1 MPVGTFP
8 AEGRPAATPAPGY
21 GEAMSQPEN
30 DPGVTAEDLAAV
42 DAMVDWDFAVR
53 TAAYLVRPGPE
64 IGRDEA
70 HQVVG
75 QLREYAIASTGHVA
89 STTGLS
95 ATPGEGVLVVDRP
108 GWVQANV
115 EAFRTVLAPA
125 VGAAQRRRERTP
137 SAMTTAI
144 GGRITGAEVG
154 SLLSFLSTKVL
165 GQYDIAGGGDTIGAD
180 STGRLLL
187 VAPNVVQVE
196 RELEVD
202 PDDFRLWVCLHEE
215 THRVQFTANPW
226 LRGHLL
232 AGSRGLA
239 VDLLGE
245 PGQLADRL
253 VAAARNLPDVLRG
266 GDGTGLLEL
275 IQTAEQREALAGL
288 TAVMSLL
295 EGHADVV
302 MDEVGPQVI
311 PSVALIRKRF
321 TSRRAGR
328 GAVDKLLR
336 RLLGLDAKMRQYAD
350 GAKFVRGVVET
361 VGMPGFNAV
370 WAGPETL
377 PRPAEIAD
385 PGAWVRRVHG

>member
-1 MPVGTFP
+1 
-8 AEGRPAATPAPGY
+8 
-21 GEAMSQPEN
+21 MSQPDN
-30 DPGVTAEDLAAV
+30 DPGVSADDLAAV

-53 TAAYLVRPGPE
+53 TASYLVRPGPE

-75 QLREYAIASTGHVA
+75 QLREFAIASTPHVA
-89 STTGLS
+89 STTGLT

-125 VGAAQRRRERTP
+125 VGAAQRRRQRTP
-137 SAMTTAI
+137 SAVTNAMTTAI
-144 GGRITGAEVG
+144 GSRITGAEVG
-154 SLLSFLSTKVL
+154 SLLSFLSTRVL
-165 GQYDIAGGGDTIGAD
+165 GQYDIAGEPP
-180 STGRLLL
+180 GRLLL

-232 AGSRGLA
+232 EGSRGLA

-275 IQTAEQREALAGL
+275 IQTPEQREALAGL

-311 PSVALIRKRF
+311 PSVAQIRKRF

-328 GAVDKLLR
+328 GAVDRMLR

-350 GAKFVRGVVET
+350 GAKFVRGVVDQ
-361 VGMPGFNAV
+361 VGMAGFNAV
-370 WAGPETL
+370 WSGPETL
-377 PRPAEIAD
+377 PRAAEISD